1 LSALKI
7 SQFCLQHLG
16 PFDLTVAAGEC
27 LVLSGASGTG
37 KSLLLRAIAD
47 LIPHQGEAW
56 LGEQL
61 CAQTR
66 PETWRYDVSL
76 LPAESQWW
84 YDTIGEHFTQ
94 YDEGLFAALGFD
106 EAVLAW
112 EVSRCSTGERQRLAM
127 IRMLQ
132 QQPRALLLDEPTA
145 NVDAGN
151 TQQMEAIIRHY
162 QQQQQIP
169 VLWVS
174 HQHEQIRRIA
184 DRHVILKDNQLIEQ
198 SR

>member
-1 LSALKI
+1 MSALKI
-7 SQFCLQHLG
+7 SQLCLQHLG

-47 LIPHQGEAW
+47 LIPHQGEVW

-66 PETWRYDVSL
+66 PEAWRHDVSL

-94 YDEGLFAALGFD
+94 YDESLFAALGFD
-106 EAVLAW
+106 KAVLTW

-127 IRMLQ
+127 LRMLQ
-132 QQPRALLLDEPTA
+132 QAPRALLLDEPTA
-145 NVDAGN
+145 NVDASN
-151 TQQMEAIIRHY
+151 TEQMEAIIRNY
-162 QQQQQIP
+162 QQQIP